1 MPELRVNVKTARKC
15 YFFAKMTCIDE
26 MNNVEQYNKL
36 QFVEFL
42 EIICRVAYEHFD
54 EAPIKDLPFINKL
67 EIVLDNVL
75 ALKGIER
82 KNINM
87 ESQFDSDADVS
98 DCDY

>member
-1 MPELRVNVKTARKC
+1 
-15 YFFAKMTCIDE
+15 
-26 MNNVEQYNKL
+26 
-36 QFVEFL
+36 
-42 EIICRVAYEHFD
+42 VAYEHFD